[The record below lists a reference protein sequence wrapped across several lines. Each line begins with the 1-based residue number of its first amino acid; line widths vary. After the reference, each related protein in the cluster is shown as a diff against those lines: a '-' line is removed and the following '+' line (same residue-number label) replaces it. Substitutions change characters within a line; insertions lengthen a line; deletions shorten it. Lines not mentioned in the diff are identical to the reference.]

1 MSSSDGKA
9 YPLFSDVAILSEDT
23 PRKDLPCSVTSVK
36 PELGFDF
43 RFRAGY
49 DVTAPLKELSDE
61 EGRLTMVF
69 RVTPTDHPGDPIYF
83 SQQLAVPEIEAD
95 AKGDVELSGVFETGE
110 GKYHVSWLMRD
121 RTERICSSSWD
132 IEASLPARDK
142 PLPLDIAPD
151 DVKAAN
157 LDPFRPEPRARGMGS
172 DGGLHLKVI
181 VNFAPQDTTKA
192 VWGPEDESAIL
203 SILRTMARD
212 PHAAAFSM
220 VVVNSQERRVLYRQG
235 KAAQIDFPALGKA
248 VKTLKLGMVDAKQLA
263 EKHGAAEFVGDLFTK
278 EISNLDAPDAVII
291 LGPKA
296 AVDDTLPPEAL
307 KRLGEAK
314 FPMFYM
320 DYDLATVPVFSERD
334 TDGNGVTAWRDAI
347 GNAVRS
353 VKGAEYTITRP
364 RDVYFAWSDIASR
377 IIKSKVGKD
386 PAANGQIP

>member
-1 MSSSDGKA
+1 
-9 YPLFSDVAILSEDT
+9 
-23 PRKDLPCSVTSVK
+23 
-36 PELGFDF
+36 
-43 RFRAGY
+43 
-49 DVTAPLKELSDE
+49 
-61 EGRLTMVF
+61 
-69 RVTPTDHPGDPIYF
+69 
-83 SQQLAVPEIEAD
+83 
-95 AKGDVELSGVFETGE
+95 
-110 GKYHVSWLMRD
+110 
-121 RTERICSSSWD
+121 
-132 IEASLPARDK
+132 
-142 PLPLDIAPD
+142 
-151 DVKAAN
+151 
-157 LDPFRPEPRARGMGS
+157 
-172 DGGLHLKVI
+172 
-181 VNFAPQDTTKA
+181 
-192 VWGPEDESAIL
+192 
-203 SILRTMARD
+203 
-212 PHAAAFSM
+212 M